1 MANTFLTPDLIATRA
16 LATLYESTHMAQLV
30 HRDYEA
36 DFAGRQGDTITVR
49 KPAVFTAS
57 EFNRTTGIVPQNATE
72 SGIAVTLNH
81 LPDVS
86 FTVTTEQLNL
96 EINDFGEQ
104 LLDPAMEAI
113 AQKIDRDLLAL
124 RDDVTQTVGA
134 VAENT
139 GGENYNYPNGQ
150 YPWSDSRVL
159 IEAGALLDTRNVPAS
174 DRNVVV
180 GPRTK
185 ARWMAEKIWR
195 AANER
200 GATVGLTEAQFGA
213 RASGFMPYMSQ
224 NVAGPAADPG
234 EGEPTTEVDV
244 AFHKTAFALVTRTLE
259 VPPGAQDAT
268 IMNYKGF
275 ALRVVYDYDIKYKQ
289 TVVSVDCLYGTK
301 TLDANRAVLIQGALG
316 EGA

>member
-1 MANTFLTPDLIATRA
+1 MANTFLTPELIARRA
-16 LATLYESTHMAQLV
+16 LATLYEETHMAQLV

-49 KPAVFTAS
+49 KPAVFTAT
-57 EFNRTTGIVPQNATE
+57 EFNRGTGIVPQNATE
-72 SGIAVTLNH
+72 SGFPVVLNH

-86 FTVTTEQLNL
+86 FTVTTEQLTL
-96 EINDFGEQ
+96 EIQDFGEQ
-104 LLDPAMEAI
+104 LLDPAMEAM

-124 RDDVTQTVGA
+124 RDDITQEVGA

-139 GGENYNYPNGQ
+139 GGEDWNYADGE

-159 IEAGALLDTRNVPAS
+159 IEAGALLDTKNVPAS
-174 DRNVVV
+174 ERRVVV

-185 ARWMAEKIWR
+185 ARWMAEKTWR
-195 AANER
+195 QADKRGDTTGLQEAA
-200 GATVGLTEAQFGA
+200 FGP
-213 RASGFMPYMSQ
+213 RTSGFDPYMTQ
-224 NVAGPAADPG
+224 NIAGPAASPTTG
-234 EGEPTTEVDV
+234 QPTTEVDV

-275 ALRVVYDYDIKYKQ
+275 ALRVVYDYDIKFKQ

-301 TLDANRAVLIQGALG
+301 TLDANRAVLIKGAD
-316 EGA
+316 AT

>member
-1 MANTFLTPDLIATRA
+1 MANTFLSPDTIARRA

-36 DFAGRQGDTITVR
+36 DFAGRVGDTITVR
-49 KPAVFTAS
+49 KPAVFTAN

-72 SGIAVTLNH
+72 SGIAVVLNH

-96 EINDFGEQ
+96 EIDDFGEQ
-104 LLDPAMEAI
+104 LLDPAMEAV

-124 RDDVTQTVGA
+124 RNDVSQVVGE
-134 VAENT
+134 VSENT
-139 GGENYNYPNGQ
+139 AGEDYNYPDGE

-159 IEAGALLDTRNVPAS
+159 IEAGALLDTKNVPQA

-195 AANER
+195 ASNER
-200 GATVGLTEAQFGA
+200 GSTVGLTEAQFGA
-213 RASGFMPYMSQ
+213 NASGFTPYMSQ
-224 NVAGPAADPG
+224 NIAGPAATPAAG
-234 EGEPTTEVDV
+234 QPTTEESV
-244 AFHKTAFALVTRTLE
+244 AFHRTAFALVTRTLE

-301 TLDANRAVLIQGALG
+301 TLDANRAVIIKGAD
-316 EGA
+316 AA

>member
-1 MANTFLTPDLIATRA
+1 MANTFLTPDTIARRA
-16 LATLYESTHMAQLV
+16 LATLYETTHMAQLV

-36 DFAGRQGDTITVR
+36 DFAGRVGDTITVR
-49 KPAVFTAS
+49 KPATFVAN
-57 EFNRTTGIVPQNATE
+57 EFNRATGIVPQNATE
-72 SGIAVTLNH
+72 SGFPVVLNH
-81 LPDVS
+81 MPDVS

-104 LLDPAMEAI
+104 LLDPAMEAM
-113 AQKIDRDLLAL
+113 AQKIDRDILAL
-124 RDDVTQTVGA
+124 RNDVSQVVGE
-134 VAENT
+134 VAENAA
-139 GGENYNYPNGQ
+139 GEEYNYPGGH

-159 IEAGALLDTRNVPAS
+159 IEAGALLDTKNVPQA
-174 DRNVVV
+174 DRYVVV

-185 ARWMAEKIWR
+185 ARWVAEKIWR
-195 AANER
+195 AADQR

-213 RASGFMPYMSQ
+213 RASGFDPYMTQ
-224 NVAGPAADPG
+224 NIPGPAANPSAG
-234 EGEPTTEVDV
+234 QPTTEESV
-244 AFHKTAFALVTRTLE
+244 AFHRTAFALVTRTLE

-301 TLDANRAVLIQGALG
+301 TLDANRAVIIKGAD
-316 EGA
+316 AA

>member
-1 MANTFLTPDLIATRA
+1 MANTFLTPDIIARRA
-16 LATLYESTHMAQLV
+16 LATLYESTHMAMLV

-36 DFAGRQGDTITVR
+36 DFAGRVGDTITVR
-49 KPAVFTAS
+49 KPATFTAT
-57 EFNRTTGIVPQNATE
+57 EFDRGTGIVPQNATE
-72 SGIAVTLNH
+72 TGFPVVLNH
-81 LPDVS
+81 FPDVS
-86 FTVTTEQLNL
+86 VAVTTEQLTL

-104 LLDPAMEAI
+104 LLDPMMEAM

-124 RDDVTQTVGA
+124 RDDVTQAIGA

-139 GGENYNYPNGQ
+139 AGEDYNYPNGA

-159 IEAGALLDTRNVPAS
+159 IEAGRVLDQQNVPPS
-174 DRNVVV
+174 ERRVVV
-180 GPRTK
+180 GPLTKSRWVAERT
-185 ARWMAEKIWR
+185 WR
-195 AANER
+195 EADKR
-200 GATVGLTEAQFGA
+200 GDTEGLREASFGG
-213 RASGFMPYMSQ
+213 RVSGFDPYMTQ
-224 NVAGPAADPG
+224 NVTDP
-234 EGEPTTEVDV
+234 EESV

-301 TLDANRAVLIQGALG
+301 TLDANRAVVISDGTG
-316 EGA
+316 S

>member
-1 MANTFLTPDLIATRA
+1 MPNTFLTPDTIARRA
-16 LATLYESTHMAQLV
+16 LATLYETTHMAQLV

-36 DFAGRQGDTITVR
+36 DFAGRVGDTITVR
-49 KPAVFTAS
+49 KPAVFTAN

-72 SGIAVTLNH
+72 SGFPVVLNH

-86 FTVTTEQLNL
+86 FTVTTEQLTL

-124 RDDVTQTVGA
+124 RDDITQEVGA
-134 VAENT
+134 VTENAA
-139 GGENYNYPNGQ
+139 GEEHNYPNGK

-159 IEAGALLDTRNVPAS
+159 IEAGAVLDTRNVPQA
-174 DRNVVV
+174 DRRVVV

-195 AANER
+195 AADER
-200 GATVGLTEAQFGA
+200 GSTVGLTEAQFGA
-213 RASGFMPYMSQ
+213 NASGFTPYMTQ
-224 NVAGPAADPG
+224 NIAGPATSPTTG
-234 EGEPTTEVDV
+234 QPTTEVDV

-289 TVVSVDCLYGTK
+289 TVVSIDCLYGTK
-301 TLDANRAVLIQGALG
+301 TLDPNRAVLIKGAD
-316 EGA
+316 AA

>member
-1 MANTFLTPDLIATRA
+1 MPNTFLTPDTIARRA
-16 LATLYESTHMAQLV
+16 LATLYETTHMAQLV

-36 DFAGRQGDTITVR
+36 DFAGRVGDTITVR
-49 KPAVFTAS
+49 KPAVFTAN
-57 EFNRTTGIVPQNATE
+57 EFNRSTGIVPQNATE
-72 SGIAVTLNH
+72 SGFPVVLNH

-96 EINDFGEQ
+96 EIQDFGEQ
-104 LLDPAMEAI
+104 LLDPAMEAM
-113 AQKIDRDLLAL
+113 AQKIDRDILAL
-124 RDDVTQTVGA
+124 RNDVTQTVGA
-134 VAENT
+134 VTENAA
-139 GGENYNYPNGQ
+139 GENYNYPGGQ

-174 DRNVVV
+174 DRRVAV

-200 GATVGLTEAQFGA
+200 GATTGLTEAQFGA
-213 RASGFMPYMSQ
+213 RASGFDPYMTQ
-224 NVAGPAADPG
+224 NIAGPAADPDT
-234 EGEPTTEVDV
+234 GEPTTEVNV

-301 TLDANRAVLIQGALG
+301 TLDANRAVLIQGAD
-316 EGA
+316 AA

>member
-30 HRDYEA
+30 YRDYEA

-49 KPAVFTAS
+49 KPAVFTAN

-72 SGIAVTLNH
+72 SGFPVVLNH

-104 LLDPAMEAI
+104 LLDPAMEAM

-124 RDDVTQTVGA
+124 RADVSQVVGE
-134 VAENT
+134 VAENVE
-139 GGENYNYPNGQ
+139 GENYNYPGGK

-159 IEAGALLDTRNVPAS
+159 IEAGALLDTKNVPAA
-174 DRNVVV
+174 DRRVVV

-185 ARWMAEKIWR
+185 ARWVAEKIWR

-213 RASGFMPYMSQ
+213 RASGFDPYMTQ
-224 NVAGPAADPG
+224 NIAGPAETPAAG
-234 EGEPTTEVDV
+234 QPTTEENV

-301 TLDANRAVLIQGALG
+301 TLDANRAVIIKGADQ
-316 EGA
+316 A

>member
-1 MANTFLTPDLIATRA
+1 MANTFLTPDTIARRA
-16 LATLYESTHMAQLV
+16 LATLYETTHMAQLV

-36 DFAGRQGDTITVR
+36 DFAGRVGDTITVR
-49 KPAVFTAS
+49 KPATFVAN
-57 EFNRTTGIVPQNATE
+57 EFNRATGIVPQNATE
-72 SGIAVTLNH
+72 SGFPVVLNH

-96 EINDFGEQ
+96 EIQDFGEQ

-134 VAENT
+134 VAEDPL
-139 GGENYNYPNGQ
+139 GENHNYTDGH

-159 IEAGALLDTRNVPAS
+159 IEAGAVLDTKNVPQA

-185 ARWMAEKIWR
+185 ARWVAEKIWR

-200 GATVGLTEAQFGA
+200 GSTVGLTEAQFGA
-213 RASGFMPYMSQ
+213 RASGFTPYMTQ
-224 NVAGPAADPG
+224 NIAGPAEVPTT
-234 EGEPTTEVDV
+234 GEPTTEVDV

-301 TLDANRAVLIQGALG
+301 TLDANRAVLIQGA
-316 EGA
+316 AAA

>member
-1 MANTFLTPDLIATRA
+1 MANTFLTPDMIATRA

-49 KPAVFTAS
+49 KPAVFTAQ
-57 EFNRTTGIVPQNATE
+57 EFNRSTGIVPQNATE
-72 SGIAVTLNH
+72 SGIPVVLNH

-86 FTVTTEQLNL
+86 FTVTTEQLTL

-124 RDDVTQTVGA
+124 RDDITQVVGD
-134 VAENT
+134 VAEDPDGENHNYA
-139 GGENYNYPNGQ
+139 GGE

-159 IEAGALLDTRNVPAS
+159 IEAGAILDTKNVPAA

-185 ARWMAEKIWR
+185 ARWIAEKIWR
-195 AANER
+195 AADQR
-200 GATVGLTEAQFGA
+200 GATIGLTEAQFGA

-224 NVAGPAADPG
+224 NIAGPPANPTTG
-234 EGEPTTEVDV
+234 QPTTEESV

-301 TLDANRAVLIQGALG
+301 TLDANRAVLIKGAD
-316 EGA
+316 AA